1 MSVGQNFRHALLVG
15 QNSSHP
21 PVVIPKLQP
30 WVQKHSLCFL
40 QLLLLVR
47 SKMYINFLLKIPFT
61 KIPSIFNLVISK
73 NILNMLKLGHILY
86 LGQVKKIPGFSSA
99 PTLGNSHRICIFF
112 YSSNQRAHKTF

>member
-47 SKMYINFLLKIPFT
+47 SKMYINFLLKIP
-61 KIPSIFNLVISK
+61 SK

-99 PTLGNSHRICIFF
+99 PTLGNSRRICIFF
-112 YSSNQRAHKTF
+112 IVQTKGLIKRFKRVTCSTFVTEF